1 MTLDR
6 LDALEIRI
14 RDMVKLV
21 QDLKRKNAS
30 LEDEL
35 RLARERVAVRDD
47 ENRRWEQERVDIRS
61 RIEKVLGEIDLLECL
76 DESKEVAFD

>member
-14 RDMVKLV
+14 RDLVKLV

-30 LEDEL
+30 LEDDL
-35 RLARERVAVRDD
+35 RLAREHVALRDD

>member
-6 LDALEIRI
+6 LDALELRI
-14 RDMVKLV
+14 RDLVKLV
-21 QDLKRKNAS
+21 QDLKRKNTS

-47 ENRRWEQERVDIRS
+47 ENRRWEQERLDIRS

>member
-14 RDMVKLV
+14 RDLVKLV
-21 QDLKRKNAS
+21 QDLKRKIAS
-30 LEDEL
+30 LEDDL
-35 RLARERVAVRDD
+35 RLAREHVALRDD

>member
-14 RDMVKLV
+14 RDLVKLV
-21 QDLKRKNAS
+21 QDLKRKNVS
-30 LEDEL
+30 LEDDL
-35 RLARERVAVRDD
+35 RLARERVAERDD

-61 RIEKVLGEIDLLECL
+61 RIEKVLGEIDLLECM
-76 DESKEVAFD
+76 DEPKEVAVD

>member
-14 RDMVKLV
+14 RDLVKLV

-30 LEDEL
+30 LEDD
-35 RLARERVAVRDD
+35 LASGAGAGCG
-47 ENRRWEQERVDIRS
+47 S
-61 RIEKVLGEIDLLECL
+61 
-76 DESKEVAFD
+76 

>member
-14 RDMVKLV
+14 RDLVKLV

-47 ENRRWEQERVDIRS
+47 ENRRWEQERLDIRS

>member
-14 RDMVKLV
+14 RDLVKLV

-30 LEDEL
+30 LEDDL

-76 DESKEVAFD
+76 DEPKEVGFD

>member
-14 RDMVKLV
+14 RELVKLV

-76 DESKEVAFD
+76 DEPKEVAVD

>member
-14 RDMVKLV
+14 RDLVKLV
-21 QDLKRKNAS
+21 QDLKRRNVS

-35 RLARERVAVRDD
+35 RLARERVAIRDD

-76 DESKEVAFD
+76 DEPKEVALD